1 MNKSTRNK
9 WLALLA
15 ILAVAGFAAGVWVLL
30 NPASFVVQPWRAQ
43 QSVTSARF
51 VFGPY
56 PVQADLERLKD
67 EGVTTI
73 ISLLNPKVPYE
84 AVLLEEE
91 KKRAGK
97 LGLEVHNF
105 PMGSILGQRFGE
117 DYERNSR
124 AAAQT
129 AINTPGTV
137 YIHCYL
143 GLHRA
148 ANVRDYLEKHGAV
161 DTRQFDGSVHHDR
174 TPRQL
179 ANERGRRLFRQQEY
193 EAALRELH
201 SVQPLD
207 YSAHVAEGWI
217 YLRQQRND
225 QARDSF
231 RTASQM
237 PNPRSDASSGLGFA
251 LLRLDDLQG
260 ARSAFE
266 QALALSPG
274 DNDATQGLAQT
285 LFRLD
290 QPEQARELLE
300 QLHAEVPD
308 NAEVTALLE
317 RVRDEVA
324 ERE

>member
-1 MNKSTRNK
+1 MKKSTRNK
-9 WLALLA
+9 WLAV
-15 ILAVAGFAAGVWVLL
+15 LAVVGLIGFAAGVWVLL
-30 NPASFVVQPWRAQ
+30 HPASFVVQPWRAT

-56 PVQADLERLKD
+56 PVEADMDRLKD

-84 AVLLEEE
+84 AVLLKEERE
-91 KKRAGK
+91 RAAKRGIQ
-97 LGLEVHNF
+97 VHNF
-105 PMGSILGQRFGE
+105 PMGSILGQRFGD
-117 DYERNSR
+117 DYDRNSR
-124 AAAQT
+124 AAAKA

-148 ANVRDYLEKHGAV
+148 ANVRTYLEQHGGGE
-161 DTRQFDGSVHHDR
+161 TRQFEGSVKHDR

-179 ANERGRRLFRQQEY
+179 ANERARSLFRQQQY
-193 EAALRELH
+193 EAALRELE

-207 YSAHVAEGWI
+207 YSAYVAEGWI
-217 YLRQQRND
+217 YLRQGRND
-225 QARDSF
+225 KARDSF

-251 LLRLDDLQG
+251 LLRLEDLNG
-260 ARSAFE
+260 ARTAFG
-266 QALALSPG
+266 QALKLSP
-274 DNDATQGLAQT
+274 NDHDARQGLAQV
-285 LFRLD
+285 LYRQD
-290 QPEQARELLE
+290 QPQQAQILLE